1 MTTTLKLDNDT
12 LDADYHALRQRTAC
26 GIELDR
32 VRFALM
38 HGNGNTILV
47 VDTVR
52 SGLSENDINGELAR
66 ALCRSFTAI
75 RVDGIAFLSTASRPV
90 RMTYFEG
97 DGMHSQM
104 CGNALRCSTRY
115 CAERNHISQEEDF
128 IATDDGLKWVSAA
141 DGRIRVALGH
151 GREFRR
157 VEEDRWFVFSGL
169 PHLVLDVDDL
179 DAVDVK
185 TRGAA
190 LRFDHE
196 LCLRLNH
203 PEGLHVDFAHRHGD
217 RIAIRTYEPGTE
229 DETLACGTGVGGTA
243 YVAHRAWDMPFPVT
257 VTTLGGDMTVEENG
271 HGLVISGTTGYL
283 FDALDR

>member
-1 MTTTLKLDNDT
+1 MTLNLDNDT
-12 LDADYHALRQRTAC
+12 LDADYHALRQRMV
-26 GIELDR
+26 GEIKLDR

-47 VDTVR
+47 VDTDL
-52 SGLSENDINGELAR
+52 SGLSESDIDGALAR

-75 RVDGIAFLSTASRPV
+75 RVDGISFLSMTRRHV

-115 CAERNHISQEEDF
+115 CVERNYISPAEDF

-141 DGRIRVALGH
+141 NDRIRVALGH

-157 VEEDRWFVFSGL
+157 LEEDRWFVFSGL
-169 PHLVLDVDDL
+169 PHLVLDVGDL
-179 DAVDVK
+179 DAVDVR

-190 LRFDHE
+190 LRFDHQ

-203 PEGLHVDFAHRHGD
+203 PEGLHVDFAQRHGD
-217 RIAIRTYEPGTE
+217 RVAIRTYEPGTE

-243 YVAHRAWDMPFPVT
+243 YIAHRAWGMPFPIK
-257 VTTLGGDMTVEENG
+257 VTTLGGDMTVEEND

-283 FDALDR
+283 FDAIDR